1 MSRIIETVKTKSGV
15 FVASAAA
22 LTASG
27 SAFAEASANT
37 TAVTEAIAQGT
48 ALTTL
53 TTGGILSLAAICF
66 GVGLVASMLIKR

>member
-1 MSRIIETVKTKSGV
+1 MSRIIETVKNKSGV

-27 SAFAEASANT
+27 SALADNT
-37 TAVTEAIAQGT
+37 AAVTEAIAAGT

-53 TTGGILSLAAICF
+53 TTGGILSVAAVCF

>member
-15 FVASAAA
+15 FVASATA
-22 LTASG
+22 LASG
-27 SAFAEASANT
+27 SALADTDANT
-37 TAVTEAIAQGT
+37 TAVTQAIAQGT

-66 GVGLVASMLIKR
+66 GVGLVATMLIKR

>member
-1 MSRIIETVKTKSGV
+1 MSRIIETVKNKSGV

-27 SAFAEASANT
+27 SALADNT
-37 TAVTEAIAQGT
+37 TAVTEAIAAGT

-53 TTGGILSLAAICF
+53 TTGGILSVAAVCF

>member
-1 MSRIIETVKTKSGV
+1 MSRIIETVKNKSGV

-27 SAFAEASANT
+27 SALADNT
-37 TAVTEAIAQGT
+37 SAVTEAIAAGT

-53 TTGGILSLAAICF
+53 TTGGILSVAAVCF

>member
-22 LTASG
+22 LASG
-27 SAFAEASANT
+27 SALADTDANT
-37 TAVTEAIAQGT
+37 TAVTQAIAQGT